1 MSFVD
6 DWDEHSIIYSA
17 GIDEG
22 SRNDEQL
29 QTQALLASSLPT
41 QVNQTT
47 HFLHKA
53 QCSSPIACTGRIP
66 GGRSRLA
73 RP

>member
-22 SRNDEQL
+22 ARNDEQM
-29 QTQALLASSLPT
+29 QSTQALLATPLPT

-47 HFLHKA
+47 HAMFPFFNA
-53 QCSSPIACTGRIP
+53 Q
-66 GGRSRLA
+66 
-73 RP
+73 

>member
-22 SRNDEQL
+22 ARNDEQM
-29 QTQALLASSLPT
+29 QTQALLATSLPT
-41 QVNQTT
+41 QVKQTT
-47 HFLHKA
+47 HDLLKA
-53 QCSSPIACTGRIP
+53 
-66 GGRSRLA
+66 
-73 RP
+73 